1 MYLHTNL
8 MWGSSHGWKREVHW
22 RWAVNRPRP
31 VRGASVC
38 RRGPEIN
45 RHGTPLLPWSLVW
58 RPSASQGLRPFLA
71 PIILRFT
78 PIQGVN
84 KLTSTKCLLMNFR
97 KLLHMHTL
105 NKILKELQK
114 PVAYVNWEL
123 LEYTWQT
130 EVPFWKCK
138 YIKSTSTVFWTMT
151 SCSLVEWP
159 KFQRGLLQP
168 WSGQRVKCT

>member
-22 RWAVNRPRP
+22 RWAMNRPRP

-71 PIILRFT
+71 TIILRFT

-105 NKILKELQK
+105 NKILKKLQK
-114 PVAYVNWEL
+114 IGGLCQVRDAEIHLGKWSPIFKM
-123 LEYTWQT
+123 QMQ
-130 EVPFWKCK
+130 
-138 YIKSTSTVFWTMT
+138 ITV
-151 SCSLVEWP
+151 
-159 KFQRGLLQP
+159 
-168 WSGQRVKCT
+168 